1 MEITSEEME
10 VLNRATEILSR
21 YVHEGGVKR
30 ETFDLFESM
39 IESAID
45 AATQDSGTVHRSV
58 DMLPF
63 SKLVLCYMVGYYD
76 SDDEPCF
83 FTDAN
88 FVNVAIESDHLT
100 FASYSSELDKKLASL
115 SDFTFS
121 YILLTEK
128 AGEISILMET
138 ADDLKAA
145 ANIHA
150 PYLNS
155 WPIVLECK
163 LEGHDDSFFKQY
175 TAKIVG
181 INVSKSTID
190 LNGYVDIVRAWGK
203 STWKAF

>member
-1 MEITSEEME
+1 ME
-10 VLNRATEILSR
+10 
-21 YVHEGGVKR
+21 
-30 ETFDLFESM
+30 
-39 IESAID
+39 
-45 AATQDSGTVHRSV
+45 
-58 DMLPF
+58 
-63 SKLVLCYMVGYYD
+63 
-76 SDDEPCF
+76 DEPCF
-83 FTDAN
+83 FTDVN

-100 FASYSSELDKKLASL
+100 FASYSSELDIKLASL

-128 AGEISILMET
+128 AGEISILLET

-181 INVSKSTID
+181 INVSKSTLD

>member
-21 YVHEGGVKR
+21 YVFEGGLKR
-30 ETFDLFESM
+30 EAFDLFESM

-45 AATQDSGTVHRSV
+45 TDPEDSDTMRKTV
-58 DMLPF
+58 DTLPF
-63 SKLVLCYMVGYYD
+63 SRLILSYMIGFYD
-76 SDDEPCF
+76 LEDEPCF
-83 FTDAN
+83 FTDVN